1 MEASMLGLC
10 QDAQLLSDGE
20 KKFFS
25 QTRSRPV
32 AVDRDGIPL
41 H

>member
-1 MEASMLGLC
+1 MLGLC
-10 QDAQLLSDGE
+10 HDARLPSDGG

-25 QTRSRPV
+25 QARSRPV
-32 AVDRDGIPL
+32 AVDRDGTPL